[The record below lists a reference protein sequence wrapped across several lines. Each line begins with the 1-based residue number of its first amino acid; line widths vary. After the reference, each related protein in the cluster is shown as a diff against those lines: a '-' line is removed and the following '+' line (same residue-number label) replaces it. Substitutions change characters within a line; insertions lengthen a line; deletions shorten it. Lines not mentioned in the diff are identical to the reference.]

1 MPRGRRH
8 DLKNLLQGGIGMSV
22 WDGHRGW
29 LGALDAGI
37 TDRDMTT
44 EEIARAEAESCF
56 GKDRVILEENDALGE
71 GYRILA
77 EGDGYRVRGGKTGL
91 LYGVYRLIR
100 HRLGGE
106 MLPEGDEKPRYGL
119 RMIDCW
125 DNMDGTVER
134 GYSGRSIWFE
144 GGRLTYRPE
153 RIRMLGRLLASVG
166 INCLCI
172 NNVNV
177 HEPAQGLIDEMLP
190 DLKAMADLLRPYG
203 VRLMVSVD
211 FAMPLRCGMSTADP
225 LDGEVAA
232 WWKDRAEKVYA
243 AVPDLAGFLVKADS
257 EHRPG
262 PFTYGRTHADG
273 ANMLARALKPFGGSL
288 VWRAFVYNCMQDWR
302 DTRTDRPKAAYETYQ
317 PLDGLFDDNVI
328 LQVKHGPFDFQVR
341 EPLSPLLLSMKH
353 TRLAAE
359 FQLAQEYTGH
369 QIDLYYMPPMWD
381 EVFSAMGTDRTVAVA
396 AVSNLGRDDCWT
408 GNPLALANLF
418 AYGCYAWNPVCGAEE
433 TARIFIRMTW
443 GFEKGDEDTL
453 ARALTES
460 RGIYEKYCAPLGIC
474 WMVSPNGHYGPSPDG
489 YEYQLWGTYHRADRD
504 AVGIDRTSSG
514 TGYLD
519 QYPEEV
525 QRIYRDPETCPD
537 EYLLFFH
544 RRRYDSVMRDGRTL
558 IQRIY
563 DDHFEGADR
572 AEKMAEDLKKL
583 PFPERDRGEI
593 FRRLDLQ
600 VRDAAEWRDVINT
613 FFRRLSGAEDERGRK
628 IWR

>member
-1 MPRGRRH
+1 M
-8 DLKNLLQGGIGMSV
+8 NIWQ
-22 WDGHRGW
+22 GHRAW
-29 LGALDAGI
+29 LGALDADI
-37 TDRDMTT
+37 TGQDLTS
-44 EEIARAEAESCF
+44 EEIARAEADGCF
-56 GKDRVILEENDALGE
+56 GPGRVALERDDAMGE
-71 GYRILA
+71 GFAVSR
-77 EGDGYRVRGGKTGL
+77 EGEGFRVRGGETGL

-100 HRLGGE
+100 CRLGGE
-106 MLPEGDEKPRYGL
+106 KLPAGESRPRYAL

-134 GYSGRSIWFE
+134 GYSGRSIWF
-144 GGRLTYRPE
+144 GDGRLAYPAE

-177 HEPAQGLIDEMLP
+177 HEPAQELIDGMLP
-190 DLKAMADLLRPYG
+190 DLRDLAALLRPYG

-211 FAMPLRCGMSTADP
+211 FSMPLRAGLPTADP

-232 WWKDRAEKVYA
+232 WWRGRADRVYA

-262 PFTYGRTHADG
+262 PFTYGRTHAQG
-273 ANMLARALKPFGGSL
+273 ANMLARALAPHGGRL

-302 DTRTDRPKAAYETYQ
+302 DASTDRPMAAWQTYQ
-317 PLDGLFDDNVI
+317 PLDGAFDENVI

-341 EPLSPLLLSMKH
+341 EPLSPLLLSMEH
-353 TRLAAE
+353 TPLAVE

-381 EVFSAMGTDRTVAVA
+381 EVFSSMGADRVIAAA

-408 GNPLALANLF
+408 GDPLAQANLF
-418 AYGCYAWNPVCGAEE
+418 AWGRYAWDPACGAEE
-433 TARIFIRMTW
+433 TARIFIRMAY
-443 GFEKGDEDTL
+443 GFDKGDEDAL
-453 ARALTES
+453 AGILMSS
-460 RGIYEKYCAPLGIC
+460 RGIYEKYTAPLGIC

-504 AVGIDRTSSG
+504 AVGIDRTASG
-514 TGYLD
+514 TGYIL
-519 QYPEEV
+519 QYPDAV
-525 QRIYRDPETCPD
+525 QRLYASPDTCPD

-563 DDHFEGADR
+563 DDHFEGAEAASEM
-572 AEKMAEDLKKL
+572 AEKLKEL
-583 PFPERDRGEI
+583 PFPPGDREEI
-593 FRRLDLQ
+593 LRRAGMQ
-600 VRDAAEWRDVINT
+600 VQNAAEWRDVINT
-613 FFRRLSGAEDERGRK
+613 FFHRLSGAPDARGRK
-628 IWR
+628 IWP

>member
-1 MPRGRRH
+1 
-8 DLKNLLQGGIGMSV
+8 MSM
-22 WDGHRGW
+22 WEGHRGW
-29 LGALDAGI
+29 LGALDDRVTGLDLTAG
-37 TDRDMTT
+37 
-44 EEIARAEAESCF
+44 EIALAEAESCF
-56 GKDRVILEENDALGE
+56 GKGRVILEEDAAMQE
-71 GYRILA
+71 GFRIFT
-77 EGDGYRVRGGKTGL
+77 EGDAYRVRGGKTGL

-106 MLPEGDEKPRYGL
+106 ELPAGEVFPQYAL

-144 GGRLTYRPE
+144 GGRLTFRPE
-153 RIRMLGRLLASVG
+153 HIRMLGRLLSSVG
-166 INCLCI
+166 VNCLCI

-177 HEPAQGLIDEMLP
+177 HEPAQGLIDEFLP
-190 DLKAMADLLRPYG
+190 DLAAMADLLRPYG

-211 FAMPLRCGMSTADP
+211 FAMPLRAGLSTADP
-225 LDGEVAA
+225 LDGGVAA

-273 ANMLARALKPFGGSL
+273 ANMLARAIAPYGGRL
-288 VWRAFVYNCMQDWR
+288 IWRAFVYNCMQDWR
-302 DTRTDRPKAAYETYQ
+302 DDRTDRPKAAYETYQ
-317 PLDGLFDDNVI
+317 PLDGQFDENVI

-341 EPLSPLLLSMKH
+341 EPLSPLLLSMEH
-353 TRLAAE
+353 TGLAVE

-381 EVFSAMGTDRTVAVA
+381 EVFSAMGKERAVAIA
-396 AVSNLGRDDCWT
+396 AVSNLGRDGCWT
-408 GNPLALANLF
+408 GHPLALANLF
-418 AYGCYAWNPVCGAEE
+418 AFGCYAWDPLCGAEK
-433 TARIFIRMTW
+433 TARVFIRMAY
-443 GFEKGDEDTL
+443 GFRRGDEDTL
-453 ARALTES
+453 ADALMSS
-460 RGIYEKYCAPLGIC
+460 RRIYEKYNAPLGIC
-474 WMVSPNGHYGPSPDG
+474 WMVNPGGHYGPCPDG

-504 AVGIDRTSSG
+504 AVGIDRTASG
-514 TGYLD
+514 TGYLE

-525 QRIYRDPETCPD
+525 RRIYRDPDSCPD

-563 DDHFEGADR
+563 DDHFEGA
-572 AEKMAEDLKKL
+572 AQAKEMAQSLSRL
-583 PFPERDRGEI
+583 PFPPGDREEI
-593 FRRLDLQ
+593 SRRLDLQ
-600 VRDAAEWRDVINT
+600 VKNAEEWRDVINS
-613 FFRRLSGAEDERGRK
+613 FFRRLSGAPDARGRK
-628 IWR
+628 IWP